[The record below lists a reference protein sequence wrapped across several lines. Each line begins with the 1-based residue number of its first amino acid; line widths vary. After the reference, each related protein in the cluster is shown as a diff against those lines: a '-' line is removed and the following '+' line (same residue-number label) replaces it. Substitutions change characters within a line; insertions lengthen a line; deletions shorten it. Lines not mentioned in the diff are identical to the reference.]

1 MASKTDMDITCGN
14 PMSIILKFTWPLM
27 LGNIIQQLYN
37 IVDTIIVGR
46 FVGEN
51 ALAAVGSTGTVMFLF
66 FGIANGMVTGFT
78 VLTSQRYGAK
88 DEDGV
93 KQTVTNGAYLCILVA
108 LIQVTLSV
116 VFMKDL
122 LTLMNTPEEI
132 FDDAYAYIS
141 TICMGMIATIFYN
154 YSASLM
160 RAIGNSKVPLFLLI
174 IAAGLNIIL
183 DLVFIIVFGLGTFGA
198 AFATVLSQTVSAV
211 LAIIYIAAKVPV
223 LKPQARHWKI
233 HGRTAGRQIV
243 LGLPMALQY
252 GITAS
257 GTVIMQS
264 AINRFGAVAVTAVT
278 ATNKFQGL
286 ITMGI
291 FSVGQTMPAY
301 VGQNTGARKM
311 SRIREGIIAAMK
323 LYAIYCAV
331 AAVLSITLTPFVM
344 RIFFAPGVDISIYI
358 PYAMIYVVEC
368 VICYFP
374 LALIFI
380 FRNSMQGA
388 GYAFTAMILGISE
401 FIARLICSFLSMYLS
416 NYYLAVGADP
426 IAWVTAGIFGMFLAN
441 IVFGKLK
448 KKWASETIHAV

>member
-1 MASKTDMDITCGN
+1 
-14 PMSIILKFTWPLM
+14 
-27 LGNIIQQLYN
+27 
-37 IVDTIIVGR
+37 
-46 FVGEN
+46 
-51 ALAAVGSTGTVMFLF
+51 MFLF

-122 LTLMNTPEEI
+122 LTLMNTPQEI

-160 RAIGNSKVPLFLLI
+160 RAICNSKIPLFLLM
-174 IAAGLNIIL
+174 IAAGLNVIL

-286 ITMGI
+286 SDEEIASMSVRLGSEIRKRGYRVMVCGGTEKTLPILMQDLQESGI
-291 FSVGQTMPAY
+291 DCAIADEDSKSEAGKVLLMRSGLSAGFEYPAVTAY
-301 VGQNTGARKM
+301 
-311 SRIREGIIAAMK
+311 SS
-323 LYAIYCAV
+323 LD
-331 AAVLSITLTPFVM
+331 
-344 RIFFAPGVDISIYI
+344 RIFLL
-358 PYAMIYVVEC
+358 
-368 VICYFP
+368 
-374 LALIFI
+374 LA
-380 FRNSMQGA
+380 G
-388 GYAFTAMILGISE
+388 
-401 FIARLICSFLSMYLS
+401 FLSQ
-416 NYYLAVGADP
+416 
-426 IAWVTAGIFGMFLAN
+426 
-441 IVFGKLK
+441 K
-448 KKWASETIHAV
+448 